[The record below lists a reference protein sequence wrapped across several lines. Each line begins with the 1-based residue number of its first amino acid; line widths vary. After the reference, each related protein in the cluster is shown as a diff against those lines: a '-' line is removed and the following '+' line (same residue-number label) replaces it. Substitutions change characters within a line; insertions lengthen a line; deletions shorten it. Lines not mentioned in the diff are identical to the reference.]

1 MQVYRSASYLPS
13 GGGGNNEQRHHFL
26 SATPNNGYPE
36 SFSALLEL
44 LDNQRFARGVPP
56 DREQLGAVMVRRLKS
71 ELPPRWEGTPRFPER
86 SLEALESG
94 REDRS

>member
-1 MQVYRSASYLPS
+1 MP
-13 GGGGNNEQRHHFL
+13 QRPIRDVVKRKKIVT
-26 SATPNNGYPE
+26 AVAKTTV
-36 SFSALLEL
+36 LEA
-44 LDNQRFARGVPP
+44 ARMMKKAK
-56 DREQLGAVMVRRLKS
+56 LGAVMVRRLKS